1 MKTDSRRLWIT
12 LGILLGIA
20 CLCAAAIVVIGLA
33 VNSWNVLGLG
43 QQPSPTASQTQ
54 PSTAPQKE
62 LTATRTPEST
72 HTERPEI
79 TRTPAP
85 TATTCQG
92 EDCSST
98 PAALAEDIARQ
109 MDGIQAD
116 VEELRQLEAV
126 SGVQRALLSPEQLRQ
141 RVMDD
146 FMADYTPEDAQNDA
160 LVMWALG
167 FLDPDFDLMSF
178 YTELYAEQI
187 AGFYDNE
194 TDEMF
199 VVQGESFQGP
209 ERLTYSHEYVHALQ
223 DQIYDVRNRLNYNE
237 EGCEED
243 SERCAGIQALMEG
256 DASLVQQAWFFS
268 YSTEKDREEVS
279 QFYQDYE
286 SPVFD
291 AAPEFMRQN
300 FLFPYQQGLEFVN
313 ALYDQDGWD
322 AVNQAY
328 QDPPVSTE
336 QILHPDRYPDDKP
349 LKILLPDLLQ
359 VLGDGWEEL
368 DSDVMGEWWT
378 YLILG
383 AGQTEEARLPMK
395 TAQQAAEGWGGDAY
409 AVYGNAADQ
418 ITLVLK
424 SEWDTT
430 NDAREFASAFEEYA
444 NTRWGSSS
452 KQESTL
458 TWQSDLG
465 WVQFTRDG
473 KLTTWIIAVDQATA
487 QKIQAAIME

>member
-20 CLCAAAIVVIGLA
+20 CLCAAAIAVIGLA
-33 VNSWNVLGLG
+33 VDSWNDLRLG
-43 QQPSPTASQTQ
+43 QQPSPTASQIK
-54 PSTAPQKE
+54 PSTATRVE
-62 LTATRTPEST
+62 LAASRTPERT
-72 HTERPEI
+72 DTVQPEV

-92 EDCSST
+92 DDCSSK
-98 PAALAEDIARQ
+98 PAELADDIARQ
-109 MDGIQAD
+109 MDGIQVE

-126 SGVQRALLSPEQLRQ
+126 SGVQRALLNSEQLRQ

-146 FMADYTPEDAQNDA
+146 FMADYTPEDAQKDA

-209 ERLTYSHEYVHALQ
+209 ERLTYAHEYVHALQ
-223 DQIYDVRNRLNYNE
+223 DQIFDVRNRLNYNE

-256 DASLVQQAWFFS
+256 DATLVQQAWFFS
-268 YSTEKDREEVS
+268 YSTEKDREEVG

-300 FLFPYQQGLEFVN
+300 FLFPYQQGLEYVN

-322 AVNQAY
+322 AVNRAY

-349 LKILLPDLLQ
+349 LKITLPDLLP

-378 YLILG
+378 YLILS

-395 TAQQAAEGWGGDAY
+395 TAQKAAEGWGGDAY

-430 NDAREFASAFEEYA
+430 SDAREFASAFEEYA

-452 KQESTL
+452 IQNTTL
-458 TWQSDLG
+458 TWQSNLG

-473 KLTTWIIAVDQATA
+473 KLTTWIIAVDQAAA